1 MDIQAEINWI
11 HKEID
16 KVKDPTF
23 VEKLKRLLLTTN
35 SPSDTA
41 TDTEY
46 NIDIEKALENI
57 QKGNFHTEDQARAI
71 SKKWGRK

>member
-11 HKEID
+11 HQEID

-23 VEKLKRLLLTTN
+23 IEKMKHLLKSINTPSETTI
-35 SPSDTA
+35 A
-41 TDTEY
+41 EY
-46 NIDIEKALENI
+46 NADIENALENI
-57 QKGNFHTEDQARAI
+57 KKGNFHTEEEAKAI

>member
-11 HKEID
+11 HQEID

-23 VEKLKRLLLTTN
+23 IEKMKHLLQSIN
-35 SPSDTA
+35 STSEDTVI
-41 TDTEY
+41 EY
-46 NIDIEKALENI
+46 NFDIDNALESI
-57 QKGNFHTEDQARAI
+57 KDGRFHSEEEAKEI